1 VTHAEL
7 QAMVCQLAHI
17 MGWRWLH
24 VRRSIGKGHRWATTT
39 NIVGWPD
46 LILWS
51 PRQPGRQLAVE
62 LKVPPDKLTDD
73 QAAVL
78 GDLAAAGWE
87 CYVVTPDAPKAA
99 APYRVGLD
107 DVPHLFDRSSITA
120 APGPATA

>member
-1 VTHAEL
+1 MTHAEL

-51 PRQPGRQLAVE
+51 HLTPQAIHHPHSANGRILPRE
-62 LKVPPDKLTDD
+62 
-73 QAAVL
+73 
-78 GDLAAAGWE
+78 
-87 CYVVTPDAPKAA
+87 
-99 APYRVGLD
+99 
-107 DVPHLFDRSSITA
+107 I
-120 APGPATA
+120 